1 MKLIYATDLDRT
13 LIFSKRFISENKSN
27 TDKTVVERRENGDVI
42 SYMSNDVMVQLK
54 EIDNN
59 DSLTIVPV
67 TTRSIKEYNR
77 IELPIVPKY
86 AILDTGGTILENGEP
101 IKEYEEYI
109 QKNTDMMEMLQCAL
123 DINEMNSINRDCKL
137 IDNKYIFN
145 KTMNPELFDKEAEL
159 IAHEYSSLE
168 FTRHGNKVYVIPKCF
183 NKAIALRWLYHYIKA
198 DVIVA
203 SGDSELDLP
212 MLAIANYATIPNH
225 GVLIKE
231 GYVTHGRIIEGGI
244 DSPLETIKLIKDLVS
259 KK

>member
-86 AILDTGGTILENGEP
+86 AILDTGGTILE
-101 IKEYEEYI
+101 
-109 QKNTDMMEMLQCAL
+109 L
-123 DINEMNSINRDCKL
+123 SL
-137 IDNKYIFN
+137 IHI
-145 KTMNPELFDKEAEL
+145 
-159 IAHEYSSLE
+159 
-168 FTRHGNKVYVIPKCF
+168 
-183 NKAIALRWLYHYIKA
+183 
-198 DVIVA
+198 
-203 SGDSELDLP
+203 
-212 MLAIANYATIPNH
+212 
-225 GVLIKE
+225 
-231 GYVTHGRIIEGGI
+231 
-244 DSPLETIKLIKDLVS
+244 
-259 KK
+259 

>member
-13 LIFSKRFISENKSN
+13 LIFSERFVSENKSN
-27 TDKTVVERRENGDVI
+27 VDKTIVERRDNGDVI
-42 SYMSNDVMVQLK
+42 SYMSNDVMEQLK
-54 EIDNN
+54 EIDKN

-77 IELPIVPKY
+77 IKLPIVPKY

-109 QKNTDMMEMLQCAL
+109 QKNTNTIELLQCAL
-123 DINEMNSINRDCKL
+123 DINEMLSINRDCKF

-145 KTMNPELFDKEAEL
+145 KAMNTELFDKEVEL
-159 IAHEYSSLE
+159 IVHSYPSLD

-212 MLAIANYATIPNH
+212 MLAIANFATIPNH
-225 GVLIKE
+225 GVLVKE
-231 GYVTHGRIIEGGI
+231 GYVTHGRIIDGGI
-244 DSPLETIKLIKDLVS
+244 NSPLETIKLIKDLV
-259 KK
+259 